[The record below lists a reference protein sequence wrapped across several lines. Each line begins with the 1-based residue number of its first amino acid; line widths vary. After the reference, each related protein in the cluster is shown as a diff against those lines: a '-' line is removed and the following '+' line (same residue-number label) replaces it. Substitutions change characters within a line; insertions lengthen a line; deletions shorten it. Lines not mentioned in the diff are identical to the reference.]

1 MTTRIL
7 VVEDHAAFRQA
18 IDAVCRLEDDLDV
31 TGHAGRGDEAVVV
44 ARETPPDVALVDLDL
59 PGGDGAGVVRVL
71 QGELGVPC
79 VVLTGLTDDVALG
92 EAVEAGAAAVLH
104 KSVEIADLLD
114 ALRTVAAGGSL
125 LDPTLVSRWLQ
136 QLRAR
141 RDDLWRSRVT
151 ADALSPREQEVL
163 ERLAA
168 GEGVPTMAAALGIRE
183 QTVETHLRNLRG
195 KLGADSR
202 LEAVL
207 TAIRLGLVAPPDY
220 PGSGSRRSG

>member
-1 MTTRIL
+1 MSTRIL
-7 VVEDHAAFRQA
+7 LVEDHAAFRQA
-18 IDAVCRLEDDLDV
+18 IEAVCGLEPDLHV
-31 TGHAGRGDEAVVV
+31 VGHAGRGDEAASV
-44 ARETPPDVALVDLDL
+44 ARASLPDVALVDLDL
-59 PGGDGAGVVRVL
+59 PGGAGADVVR
-71 QGELGVPC
+71 ELRGDLGLPC
-79 VVLTGLTDDVALG
+79 LVLTGLTDDVALG

-104 KSVEIADLLD
+104 KSTEISELL
-114 ALRTVAAGGSL
+114 AAVRTVAGGGTL

-136 QLRAR
+136 HLRDR

-151 ADALSPREQEVL
+151 ADALSPREREVL

-168 GEGVPTMAAALGIRE
+168 GEAVAAMATSMGISE

-207 TAIRLGLVAPPDY
+207 TALRLGLVPPPDY
-220 PGSGSRRSG
+220 PGSGRPRSS